1 MPIVLQ
7 SQEAGEKRT
16 IELKNTIME
25 LNCEEEIR
33 QVFKMESQAVMNIPV
48 SDGYSKAVNLIYDHV
63 HIRTGKLVT
72 SGLGKAGEIAH
83 SISTLFSSTGT
94 PAIFLHPSE
103 AQHGDLGVLQENDV
117 LMVVSNSGE
126 TREVIE
132 LLDLTEKMH
141 PMMPVILICGN
152 EQSSLAKRSAICI
165 YTGHPEEVCPL
176 GLAPTTSTTVMA
188 AIGDALVV
196 LMMKKIGF
204 TKEEYA
210 KRHHGGYIGNKL
222 RNGEVDTDRRT
233 VRG

>member
-1 MPIVLQ
+1 MNNKL
-7 SQEAGEKRT
+7 
-16 IELKNTIME
+16 
-25 LNCEEEIR
+25 EEEIR
-33 QVFKMESQAVMNIPV
+33 QVFLTKSQAIMNIPV
-48 SDGYSKAVNLIYDHV
+48 TDQYAEAVDLIHEHV
-63 HIRTGKLVT
+63 HKRKGKLIT

-83 SISTLFSSTGT
+83 SIATLFSSTGT
-94 PAIFLHPSE
+94 PAVFLHPSE

-117 LMVVSNSGE
+117 LLIVSNSGE

-132 LLDLTEKMH
+132 LLDLAERLY
-141 PMMPVILICGN
+141 PDLPEILICSN
-152 EQSSLAKRSAICI
+152 EQSRLGKRSSICI
-165 YTGHPEEVCPL
+165 STGRPEEVCPL

-222 RNGEVDTDRRT
+222 RNGEIDTDSRT

>member
-1 MPIVLQ
+1 MD
-7 SQEAGEKRT
+7 
-16 IELKNTIME
+16 
-25 LNCEEEIR
+25 LNFKEVIR
-33 QVFKMESQAVMNIPV
+33 QVFLTESHAIMNIPIT
-48 SDGYSKAVNLIYDHV
+48 DQYANAVDLIFEHV
-63 HIRTGKLVT
+63 HNRNGKLVT

-83 SISTLFSSTGT
+83 SISTLFCSTGT

-103 AQHGDLGVLQENDV
+103 AQHGDLGVLQEND
-117 LMVVSNSGE
+117 LLLVVSNSGE

-132 LLDLTEKMH
+132 LLALTEKLY
-141 PMMPVILICGN
+141 PLMPVILICGN
-152 EQSSLAKRSAICI
+152 EHSSLAERSAICMP
-165 YTGHPEEVCPL
+165 TGHPEEVCPL

-222 RNGEVDTDRRT
+222 RNGEVDTDSRT

>member
-1 MPIVLQ
+1 
-7 SQEAGEKRT
+7 
-16 IELKNTIME
+16 
-25 LNCEEEIR
+25 
-33 QVFKMESQAVMNIPV
+33 MNIPV
-48 SDGYSKAVNLIYDHV
+48 TDQYAEAVDLIYDHV
-63 HIRTGKLVT
+63 HNRKGKLIT

-83 SISTLFSSTGT
+83 SIATLFSSTGT
-94 PAIFLHPSE
+94 PAVFLHPSE

-117 LMVVSNSGE
+117 LLIVSNSGE

-132 LLDLTEKMH
+132 LLDLAERLY
-141 PMMPVILICGN
+141 PDLPEILICSN
-152 EQSSLAKRSAICI
+152 EHSRLGKRSSICI
-165 YTGHPEEVCPL
+165 STGHPEEVCPL

-222 RNGEVDTDRRT
+222 RNGEIDTDSRT

>member
-1 MPIVLQ
+1 MKI
-7 SQEAGEKRT
+7 KY
-16 IELKNTIME
+16 
-25 LNCEEEIR
+25 EEEIHR
-33 QVFKMESQAVMNIPV
+33 VFTAESRAIMNIPV
-48 SDGYSKAVNLIYDHV
+48 TGHYAEAIDLIHEHV
-63 HIRTGKLVT
+63 HKRRGKLVA

-83 SISTLFSSTGT
+83 SIATLFSSTGT

-117 LMVVSNSGE
+117 LLIVSNSGE

-132 LLDLTEKMH
+132 LLDLAAKLYQE
-141 PMMPVILICGN
+141 MPVILICGN
-152 EQSSLAKRSAICI
+152 EHSRLAGRSSICI
-165 YTGHPEEVCPL
+165 STGHPEEVCPL

-204 TKEEYA
+204 TKDEYA
-210 KRHHGGYIGNKL
+210 KRHHGGYIGNKI
-222 RNGEVDTDRRT
+222 RNGEINTDSRT

>member
-1 MPIVLQ
+1 
-7 SQEAGEKRT
+7 
-16 IELKNTIME
+16 ME
-25 LNCEEEIR
+25 LNCEEDIR
-33 QVFKMESQAVMNIPV
+33 QVFLTESQAIKNIPV
-48 SDGYSKAVNLIYDHV
+48 TGQYAEAVELIFDHV
-63 HIRTGKLVT
+63 HIRKGKLVT

-132 LLDLTEKMH
+132 LLDLTGKLY
-141 PMMPVILICGN
+141 PLMPVILICGN
-152 EQSSLAKRSAICI
+152 ERSNLAKRSVICI
-165 YTGHPEEVCPL
+165 ATGHPEEVCPL

-196 LMMKKIGF
+196 LMMKKVGF

-210 KRHHGGYIGNKL
+210 KRHHGGYMKQIEKWRL
-222 RNGEVDTDRRT
+222 ILIRPCV
-233 VRG
+233 V

>member
-1 MPIVLQ
+1 MTVKP
-7 SQEAGEKRT
+7 T
-16 IELKNTIME
+16 D
-25 LNCEEEIR
+25 EIR
-33 QVFKMESQAVMNIPV
+33 RIFEAESRAIMNIPV
-48 SDGYSKAVNLIYDHV
+48 TDQYSESIDLIFEHV
-63 HIRTGKLVT
+63 HTRKGKLIT

-83 SISTLFSSTGT
+83 SIATLFSSTGT
-94 PAIFLHPSE
+94 SAVFLHPSE
-103 AQHGDLGVLQENDV
+103 AQHGDLGVIQEND
-117 LMVVSNSGE
+117 LLLVVSNSGE

-132 LLDLTEKMH
+132 LLDLVESLF
-141 PMMPVILICGN
+141 PSLPVILITGN
-152 EQSSLAKRSAICI
+152 EKSRLWARSRAGL
-165 YTGHPEEVCPL
+165 YTGHPEEVCAP

-222 RNGEVDTDRRT
+222 RNGEIDTDRRT

>member
-1 MPIVLQ
+1 
-7 SQEAGEKRT
+7 
-16 IELKNTIME
+16 
-25 LNCEEEIR
+25 
-33 QVFKMESQAVMNIPV
+33 
-48 SDGYSKAVNLIYDHV
+48 
-63 HIRTGKLVT
+63 
-72 SGLGKAGEIAH
+72 
-83 SISTLFSSTGT
+83 
-94 PAIFLHPSE
+94 
-103 AQHGDLGVLQENDV
+103 
-117 LMVVSNSGE
+117 MVVSNSGE

-141 PMMPVILICGN
+141 QMMPVILICGN

-165 YTGHPEEVCPL
+165 STGHPEEVCPL

-196 LMMKKIGF
+196 LMMKKVGF

-233 VRG
+233 MRG